1 MIDGLGRAGL
11 QRLAVFGND
20 APGRAVGRAV
30 DSASGRT
37 VAGTQETAA
46 PRAGAGK
53 AGQLVREMAAS
64 PPVDS
69 ARVGALR
76 QAIAAGSYKPDP
88 QAIAAAMMR
97 LEAGSGR

>member
-11 QRLAVFGND
+11 QRLAVFTND
-20 APGRAVGRAV
+20 APGRAAATTPAV
-30 DSASGRT
+30 STPR
-37 VAGTQETAA
+37 VA
-46 PRAGAGK
+46 AGK
-53 AGQLVREMAAS
+53 AGQLVREMAVT

-88 QAIAAAMMR
+88 QAIAAAMLR
-97 LEAGSGR
+97 LESGSGR

>member
-1 MIDGLGRAGL
+1 MIDGMGRAAL

-20 APGRAVGRAV
+20 APGR
-30 DSASGRT
+30 T
-37 VAGTQETAA
+37 VTAAPAAAA
-46 PRAGAGK
+46 PRAAGSK

-76 QAIAAGSYKPDP
+76 QAIAAGTYRPDP
-88 QAIAAAMMR
+88 QAIASAMLR

>member
-20 APGRAVGRAV
+20 APGR
-30 DSASGRT
+30 T
-37 VAGTQETAA
+37 VAGAA
-46 PRAGAGK
+46 ATSATRPAGSK
-53 AGQLVREMAAS
+53 AGQMVREMAAS

-76 QAIAAGSYKPDP
+76 QGIAAGSYKPDP
-88 QAIAAAMMR
+88 QAIAAAMLR

>member
-20 APGRAVGRAV
+20 APGRAV
-30 DSASGRT
+30 
-37 VAGTQETAA
+37 AGTPAATA
-46 PRAGAGK
+46 PRAAAGK
-53 AGQLVREMAAS
+53 AGQLVREMAAT

-69 ARVGALR
+69 ARVSALR
-76 QAIAAGSYKPDP
+76 QAIAAGTYKPDP
-88 QAIAAAMMR
+88 QAIASAMLR

>member
-1 MIDGLGRAGL
+1 MIDGLGRAAL

-20 APGRAVGRAV
+20 APGR
-30 DSASGRT
+30 T
-37 VAGTQETAA
+37 VAAAPATSA
-46 PRAGAGK
+46 PRAASSK
-53 AGQLVREMAAS
+53 AGQLVREMAAT

-76 QAIAAGSYKPDP
+76 QAIAAGNYKPDP
-88 QAIAAAMMR
+88 QAIAGAMLR